1 MTFKKTLAVAVCAT
15 AIAAVASGAMAQTPP
30 AAARPAAAP
39 AAPAVQIRHG
49 APIAGLCIYSSDRAV
64 ATSDVGKYVQT
75 RVKQLA
81 TEANAELNTERTAV
95 QNDAKALEGQRASLT
110 QDVFEQRA
118 AAIQVRAN
126 ALQRKADLRQRE
138 IEVTER
144 KAILRVLQELDPI
157 VVGLYQ
163 QRSCSVLLGDGVL
176 LGNEQ
181 MDLTAQA
188 VTGLNAKLKTF
199 PFNRERLDTP
209 QQQPGTVQA
218 PAAPPKK

>member
-30 AAARPAAAP
+30 AAPRPAAA
-39 AAPAVQIRHG
+39 AAPAQIRHG

-81 TEANAELNTERTAV
+81 TEANAELNTERTSV

-126 ALQRKADLRQRE
+126 ALQRKAELRQRE

-163 QRSCSVLLGDGVL
+163 QRSCSLLLGEGVL